1 MLSTTVTTLTKLFK
15 PLVLVLIVAWPGAYA
30 ADRAQTLLIVGD
42 SLSAGFGLEPG
53 ADWTTLLQHRLLSE
67 GYGYRVVNASITG
80 DTTTGGLARLP
91 RALRIHQPSIVL
103 IELGGNDG
111 LRGTPIALIE
121 DNLARMIRLARDAGA
136 RVILAGMQMPPNY
149 GSRYVSEFAAV
160 FPRLAAAHDV
170 VLIDFILDG
179 IALNRDLMQPD
190 GIHPNAEA
198 QARLLDNA
206 WPAIESVIRKVN
218 TAAVR

>member
-1 MLSTTVTTLTKLFK
+1 MLSSAVTKLAK
-15 PLVLVLIVAWPGAYA
+15 LVKLLILVLIVAWPGAHA
-30 ADRAQTLLIVGD
+30 SDRAQTLLIVGD

-53 ADWTTLLQHRLLSE
+53 ADWTALLQHRLLNE

-91 RALRIHQPSIVL
+91 RALRIHRPSIVL

-111 LRGTPIALIE
+111 LRGTPIPLIE
-121 DNLARMIRLARDAGA
+121 DNLARMIRLARDAGT

-149 GSRYVSEFAAV
+149 GSRYVSEFAAI

-190 GIHPNAEA
+190 GIHPNTAA
-198 QARLLDNA
+198 QERLLDNA